1 MSYEEL
7 LERVAPLLRRGAALW
22 QRQMTLGPT
31 PEFCLDFNEKVE
43 LLPESLPQFVSVEPV
58 KN

>member
-1 MSYEEL
+1 
-7 LERVAPLLRRGAALW
+7 
-22 QRQMTLGPT
+22 MTLGPT